1 MQVTVFLVS
10 CNDSRPVAGRLGTV
24 GCQSALP
31 AGVLST
37 PTRCALGTLHSH
49 PSIQPSFSS
58 SAPSLLHSHR
68 KPSCGFSVDSL
79 PPQPLSLPP
88 HSSASSLPFI
98 RTAVATCGNNASNS
112 SEPTVDAA
120 VQCCCPVCCEHQH
133 SIPAVCQPESC
144 KKMLELEVPGSG
156 LAGTPVEAL
165 LLNIFAE
172 EELRHRWG
180 QATAPG

>member
-49 PSIQPSFSS
+49 PSIQTSFSS

-79 PPQPLSLPP
+79 PPRPLSLSPRP

-120 VQCCCPVCCEHQH
+120 VQFVVSTNIPYLLCASQNPVKQN
-133 SIPAVCQPESC
+133 
-144 KKMLELEVPGSG
+144 MLELEVPGSG